1 MADKKMHGR
10 FVLTDPFGRSPF
22 FWILILALC
31 GMSTLAFS
39 ITQRTENLVPTVTLE
54 DAVLNSQPIE
64 ASLGTMQIV
73 IILILVMGG
82 LGLGAWLFFAR
93 IRRHE
98 AELEP
103 AMLNKTILVVE
114 DEVEVR
120 EMIQRVLQSQGYQ
133 VVCAGS
139 AEEALDLFRRS
150 DQPFDLL
157 LTDMVMPDQNGW
169 DLYTQLA
176 SETPALKA
184 LFISAYSERAVGE
197 GEIFERRMP
206 FLRKPFRA
214 SELALRVGQ
223 LMGRETVN

>member
-10 FVLTDPFGRSPF
+10 FVLTDLFGRIPV
-22 FWILILALC
+22 FWKLILALC
-31 GMSTLAFS
+31 GVSTLAFS
-39 ITQRTENLVPTVTLE
+39 ITQRTETLFPTVALE
-54 DAVLNSQPIE
+54 DAELSSQPIE
-64 ASLGTMQIV
+64 ASLGTMPIV
-73 IILILVMGG
+73 IILIVVIGG
-82 LGLGAWLFFAR
+82 LGLVAWRFIAR

-103 AMLNKTILVVE
+103 AMLNETILVVE

-120 EMIQRVLQSQGYQ
+120 DMIQRVLQSQGYQ

-157 LTDMVMPDQNGW
+157 LTDMVLPDQNGW

-176 SETPALKA
+176 SETPGLKA

-197 GEIFERRMP
+197 GEIFERGMP

-223 LMGRETVN
+223 LMGKEKLN